1 MRLQARL
8 QEQIKNAISK
18 WIEKVKSNPFAKR
31 DNRWIPCLEDFCL
44 DENPKIHGRFLL
56 WGWGRQS
63 GFNPQDY
70 SWVIYDPRYPDR
82 FQISWKRGNYDSIR
96 ELNIETGEDEEET
109 VIEFPGWPED
119 CTQETDIEK
128 QLEKAYVEMLNQLL
142 QGKDIQISF
151 QKSKDRLHVKTVE
164 TKKII

>member
-1 MRLQARL
+1 MRLQNR
-8 QEQIKNAISK
+8 IKNALET
-18 WIEKVKSNPFAKR
+18 WIKKVNDNPYAKK
-31 DNRWIPCLEDFCL
+31 DNRWIPHIEEFFL
-44 DENPKIHGRFLL
+44 DENPYIQGRFLV

-70 SWVIYDPRYPDR
+70 SWVIYDPKYPDR
-82 FQISWKRGNYDSIR
+82 FQISWKHGNYDSVR
-96 ELNIETGEDEEET
+96 ELYLDTGEDAEET
-109 VIEFPGWPED
+109 IIEFPGWPED

-128 QLEKAYVEMLNQLL
+128 QLEEAYVEILNQLL
-142 QGKDIQISF
+142 QGKDIQLSF